1 VKRRFRLTRSNDIK
15 RVRRFGKSYAHPLV
29 VLVVSRSEADTRR
42 IALIT
47 GKSVGGAVERNL
59 VRRRLRA
66 ICDELLPGLDKG
78 FEAVLIAR
86 GKSCDADF
94 SKLTEAV
101 RNVFQRAGLIQ
112 KPNE

>member
-29 VLVVSRSEADTRR
+29 VLVVSRTEDDTRR

-59 VRRRLRA
+59 IRRRLRS
-66 ICDELLPGLDKG
+66 ICDNLLPDLVEG
-78 FEAVLIAR
+78 FEVVLIAR
-86 GKSCDADF
+86 GKSLPADF
-94 SKLTEAV
+94 LDLTGGV
-101 RNVFQRAGLIQ
+101 QSVFQRAGLIR
-112 KPNE
+112 KSNG

>member
-29 VLVVSRSEADTRR
+29 VLVVSRQEGETRR
-42 IALIT
+42 VALIT

-66 ICDELLPGLDKG
+66 ICDTLQPGLENG

-86 GKSCDADF
+86 SKSHEADF
-94 SKLTEAV
+94 SELTNAV
-101 RNVFQRAGLIQ
+101 KSVFQRAGLTR
-112 KPNE
+112 KSNG

>member
-29 VLVVSRSEADTRR
+29 VLVVTRSENDRR
-42 IALIT
+42 RVALIT

-66 ICDELLPGLDKG
+66 ICDTLQPVFETG

-86 GKSCDADF
+86 SKSHDAEY
-94 SKLTEAV
+94 SELTNAV
-101 RNVFQRAGLIQ
+101 QTVFQRAGLTR
-112 KPNE
+112 KSNG

>member
-1 VKRRFRLTRSNDIK
+1 MKRTFRLTRSNDIK

-29 VLVVSRSEADTRR
+29 VLVVSHTEDDKQR

-66 ICDELLPGLDKG
+66 ICDALKPDLKSG
-78 FEAVLIAR
+78 FETVLIAR
-86 GKSCDADF
+86 GKALEVDF
-94 SKLTEAV
+94 PELQNAV
-101 RNVFQRAGLIQ
+101 QNVFQRAGLVQ
-112 KPNE
+112 KSNG

>member
-1 VKRRFRLTRSNDIK
+1 MKRRFRLTRSNEIK

-29 VLVVSRSEADTRR
+29 VLVISRTEDTTRR

-47 GKSVGGAVERNL
+47 GKSIGGAVERNL

-66 ICDELLPGLDKG
+66 ICDNLLPALNDG

-86 GKSCDADF
+86 GRTRDAGFSELAEAAKS
-94 SKLTEAV
+94 
-101 RNVFQRAGLIQ
+101 VFQRSGLV
-112 KPNE
+112 K